1 MAKRQSALASVYH
14 RGIYGQPGEPGVR
27 LQEIADLN
35 LVQIAAWPDM
45 LESWPRLC
53 GFDRAGH
60 SAARRSAQ
68 MVAVGLWDAAS

>member
-35 LVQIAAWPDM
+35 LVQIAAWPDI
-45 LESWPRLC
+45 LDSAAK
-53 GFDRAGH
+53 GVAQAIGADRAPGPLSLIH
-60 SAARRSAQ
+60 I
-68 MVAVGLWDAAS
+68 